1 MPIPIILLIIAGIL
15 LFIIVTYALVRAC
28 GITKDIDLEN
38 TEQTQFI
45 QMYNDKVVIKQ
56 TQNGKDKSKTIVR
69 TDKPI
74 TVINENNSNSN
85 FNSDLP

>member
-1 MPIPIILLIIAGIL
+1 MPIPIILLIIASIL

-28 GITKDIDLEN
+28 GINKDINLEN

-56 TQNGKDKSKTIVR
+56 TQNGKGKSKTIVR

-74 TVINENNSNSN
+74 TIVNENNSNSN
-85 FNSDLP
+85 SDLP

>member
-15 LFIIVTYALVRAC
+15 LFIIVTYALVKVC
-28 GITKDIDLEN
+28 GMNKDINLEN

-56 TQNGKDKSKTIVR
+56 TQNGKGKSKTIVR

-74 TVINENNSNSN
+74 TIINDKDDSY
-85 FNSDLP
+85 SDLS